1 MQDVWKDVGR
11 YVSSSGMTS
20 FLLFADSFSGKFPVL
35 TDCFAGDLLLSYCLA
50 AVFITR
56 YLPRW
61 SLHCK
66 ISSAAIFI
74 ARIFT
79 LMESLLC
86 DIRLRP
92 GKETRDTFQ
101 DCTPALKAMRSPLAS
116 STLLINHSE
125 LLDVQDRRTG
135 RLCVLVLSGVF
146 SQTLFHR
153 LSVCE
158 SWVLVL
164 FVIEGSRT
172 TED

>member
-1 MQDVWKDVGR
+1 MRSFILTLFSSHDACMRTGPGSACLKNSQRGR
-11 YVSSSGMTS
+11 LLIRYLLALFFSARCVERYTSSMTS
-20 FLLFADSFSGKFPVL
+20 FLLCADSFSGKFPVL

-86 DIRLRP
+86 DIRMRP

-101 DCTPALKAMRSPLAS
+101 DCTAAIKAMRSPLAAL
-116 STLLINHSE
+116 TLYQN
-125 LLDVQDRRTG
+125 T
-135 RLCVLVLSGVF
+135 
-146 SQTLFHR
+146 
-153 LSVCE
+153 
-158 SWVLVL
+158 
-164 FVIEGSRT
+164 
-172 TED
+172 